1 MKLYKILNFVLYFII
16 WLGLNCLLSM
26 ITGWKVDSNLNVF
39 ISGLA
44 AALAFGW
51 VMDFKGVFKDD
62 CTKCK

>member
-1 MKLYKILNFVLYFII
+1 
-16 WLGLNCLLSM
+16 M